1 MSGEVDVVSA
11 VFVVFTG
18 AAVLATA
25 ALFARQAMIVA
36 YILIGAIAGPS
47 GLALVEDAGW
57 LSSVSEI
64 GIMFL
69 LYLLGLNMVPAQ
81 LWRMFREAT
90 NVTLLSSLVF
100 FAIGIGLALALGF
113 TLREAAV
120 AGCAMMFSSTII
132 GLKLLPTTAL
142 HHQHMGQVIISIL
155 LLQDLVAILALLILQ
170 GSAAVDGTYWP
181 LVRQLLGLP
190 LLIAIAWAAER
201 WVIEPLLRRFD
212 QIQEYMFLLVIAWCL
227 ALAELAGAF
236 GLSHEIGAFVAG
248 VVLASCPVSLY
259 IADALR
265 PLRDFFL
272 ILFFFSLGSRLD
284 PATIAP
290 ALLPAVVL
298 AAAALLAKPPV
309 FGWLLRRAGEA
320 DRLARETGMRL
331 GQISEFSLLVV
342 VLALDTGVIGAH
354 ASNVIQL
361 ATVLTFVVSSY
372 VIVLR
377 YPTPIAVRDTLR
389 QD

>member
-1 MSGEVDVVSA
+1 MSETDIVSS

-18 AAVLATA
+18 AAVLATL

-36 YILIGAIAGPS
+36 YIAVGALAGPS
-47 GLALVEDAGW
+47 AFALVEDAGW
-57 LSSVSEI
+57 LSNVSEI

-90 NVTLLSSLVF
+90 HVTLLSSCGF
-100 FAIGIGLALALGF
+100 FVLGAGFALALGF
-113 TLREAAV
+113 SAREAAV

-155 LLQDLVAILALLILQ
+155 LLQDLIAIVALLVLQ
-170 GSAAVDGTYWP
+170 GTASVGGDWWSLASH
-181 LVRQLLGLP
+181 LLGLP
-190 LLIAIAWAAER
+190 VLVAVAWAAER
-201 WVIEPLLRRFD
+201 YVIEPLLRRFD
-212 QIQEYMFLLVIAWCL
+212 QIQEYMFLLVVAWCL
-227 ALAELAGAF
+227 ALAELARAL

-248 VVLASCPVSLY
+248 VMLATCPVSLY

-272 ILFFFSLGSRLD
+272 VMFFFSLGARLD
-284 PATIAP
+284 PATAGP
-290 ALLPAVVL
+290 ALLPAAALAGVAL
-298 AAAALLAKPPV
+298 AAKPLI
-309 FGWLLRRAGEA
+309 FGWLLRRAGEV
-320 DRLARETGMRL
+320 DRLARETGVRL
-331 GQISEFSLLVV
+331 GQISEFSLLIV
-342 VLALDTGVIGAH
+342 VLARETGVIGTH

-372 VIVLR
+372 VVVLR

>member
-1 MSGEVDVVSA
+1 MSADGDVVASI
-11 VFVVFTG
+11 FIVFTG

-36 YILIGAIAGPS
+36 YIVLGAIAGPG
-47 GLALVEDAGW
+47 GLALVEDAAW
-57 LSSVSEI
+57 LGSVSEI

-81 LWRMFREAT
+81 LWRMFREAMD
-90 NVTLLSSLVF
+90 VTLLSSLGF
-100 FAIGIGLALALGF
+100 FALGLGLGLTLGF
-113 TLREAAV
+113 TPREAAV

-155 LLQDLVAILALLILQ
+155 LLQDLMAILALLILQ
-170 GSAAVDGTYWP
+170 GSAAVDVSYWP
-181 LVRQLLGLP
+181 LVQQLLGLP
-190 LLIAIAWAAER
+190 LLVAVAWAAER
-201 WVIEPLLRRFD
+201 WLIEPLLRRFD
-212 QIQEYMFLLVIAWCL
+212 QIHEYMFLLVIAWCL
-227 ALAELAGAF
+227 ALAELARAL
-236 GLSHEIGAFVAG
+236 GLSLEIGAFVAG
-248 VVLASCPVSLY
+248 VALASCPVSLY

-272 ILFFFSLGSRLD
+272 VIFFFSLGARLD
-284 PATIAP
+284 PATIGS
-290 ALLPAVVL
+290 ALLPAAAL
-298 AAAALLAKPPV
+298 AAAALLAKPAL

-320 DRLARETGMRL
+320 EHLARETGVRL

-342 VLALDTGVIGAH
+342 VLALQTGVIGAH

>member
-1 MSGEVDVVSA
+1 MSQVDVVSS
-11 VFVVFTG
+11 VFVVFSG
-18 AAVLATA
+18 AAVLATL

-36 YILIGAIAGPS
+36 YIAVGVLAGPS
-47 GLALVEDAGW
+47 ALGLVEDASW
-57 LSSVSEI
+57 LASVSEI

-90 NVTLLSSLVF
+90 NVTLFSSAAFLVLG
-100 FAIGIGLALALGF
+100 IGIALGLGF
-113 TLREAAV
+113 EAREAAV

-155 LLQDLVAILALLILQ
+155 LLQDLMAILVLLVLQ
-170 GSAAVDGTYWP
+170 GVAGLNDDWWP
-181 LVRQLLGLP
+181 LLRQLLGLP
-190 LLIAIAWAAER
+190 VLVGVAWIAER
-201 WVIEPLLRRFD
+201 YVVEPLLRRFD
-212 QIQEYMFLLVIAWCL
+212 QIHEYMFLLVVAWCL
-227 ALAELAGAF
+227 ALAEFARAL

-248 VVLASCPVSLY
+248 VVLATCPVSLY

-272 ILFFFSLGSRLD
+272 IMFFFSLGARID
-284 PATIAP
+284 PATVGP
-290 ALLPAVVL
+290 ALLPA
-298 AAAALLAKPPV
+298 ALLAVAALAAKPV
-309 FGWLLRRAGEA
+309 IFGWLLRRAGEA
-320 DRLARETGMRL
+320 ERLARETGVRL
-331 GQISEFSLLVV
+331 GQISEFSLLIV
-342 VLALDTGVIGAH
+342 VLALDTGVIGDH

-372 VIVLR
+372 VIVWR

>member
-1 MSGEVDVVSA
+1 MADGNIVSS
-11 VFVVFTG
+11 VFVVFAG
-18 AAVLATA
+18 AAVLATV

-36 YILIGAIAGPS
+36 YILVGALAGPS
-47 GLALVEDAGW
+47 GFALVEDAEW
-57 LSSVSEI
+57 VSDVSEI

-90 NVTLLSSLVF
+90 SVMLLSSAAF
-100 FAIGIGLALALGF
+100 MATGAGLAMALGF
-113 TLREAAV
+113 PPHEAAV

-142 HHQHMGQVIISIL
+142 HHQHTGQVIISIL
-155 LLQDLVAILALLILQ
+155 LLQDLLAILALLLLQ
-170 GSAAVDGTYWP
+170 GAADVGDSYWP
-181 LVRQLLGLP
+181 MVRQLLGLP
-190 LLIAIAWAAER
+190 LLVGVAYLVEH

-227 ALAELAGAF
+227 ALAELAHFF

-248 VVLASCPVSLY
+248 VVLATCPAALF

-272 ILFFFSLGSRLD
+272 ILFFFSLGARLD
-284 PATIAP
+284 PALMGS
-290 ALLPAVVL
+290 ALLPAGVL
-298 AAAALLAKPPV
+298 AAAALVVKPVV
-309 FGWLLRRAGEA
+309 FRWLLMRAGEPE
-320 DRLARETGMRL
+320 RLARETGVRL

-342 VLALDTGVIGAH
+342 MLALDTEFIGEV

-361 ATVLTFVVSSY
+361 ATVLTFVASSY
-372 VIVLR
+372 FIVLR
-377 YPTPIAVRDTLR
+377 YPTPIAVRDNLR

>member
-1 MSGEVDVVSA
+1 MNEVDVVSA
-11 VFVVFTG
+11 VFVVFSG
-18 AAVLATA
+18 AAVLATL

-36 YILIGAIAGPS
+36 YIVVGAVAGPS
-47 GLALVEDAGW
+47 ALGLVEDAGW
-57 LSSVSEI
+57 LTSVSEI

-69 LYLLGLNMVPAQ
+69 LFLLGLNMVPAQ

-90 NVTLLSSLVF
+90 HVTLVSCCAF
-100 FAIGIGLALALGF
+100 FVLGAGLALTLGF
-113 TLREAAV
+113 GGREAAV

-155 LLQDLVAILALLILQ
+155 LLQDLIAIVALLVLE
-170 GSAAVDGTYWP
+170 GMAGAGDEWWP
-181 LVRQLLGLP
+181 LLRQLLGLP
-190 LLIAIAWAAER
+190 VLVAVAWVAER
-201 WVIEPLLRRFD
+201 HVVEPLLRRFD
-212 QIQEYMFLLVIAWCL
+212 QIHEYMFLLVIAWCL
-227 ALAELAGAF
+227 TLAEFAQTL

-248 VVLASCPVSLY
+248 VVLATCPVSLY
-259 IADALR
+259 VADALR

-272 ILFFFSLGSRLD
+272 ILFFFSLGARLD
-284 PATIAP
+284 PATIGP
-290 ALLPAVVL
+290 ALLPAAAL
-298 AAAALLAKPPV
+298 AAVALAVKPMV

-320 DRLARETGMRL
+320 ERLARETGVRL
-331 GQISEFSLLVV
+331 GQISEFSLLIV

-372 VIVLR
+372 VIVWR

>member
-1 MSGEVDVVSA
+1 MTTDVDVVWA
-11 VFVVFTG
+11 VFIVFTG
-18 AAVLATA
+18 AAILATA

-36 YILIGAIAGPS
+36 YIAVGVIAGPG

-57 LSSVSEI
+57 LTSVSEI

-81 LWRMFREAT
+81 LWRMFREAMH
-90 NVTLLSSLVF
+90 VTLASSFLF
-100 FAIGIGLALALGF
+100 LLLGSGLALAFGF
-113 TLREAAV
+113 TPREALV
-120 AGCAMMFSSTII
+120 AGGAMMFSSTII
-132 GLKLLPTTAL
+132 GLKLLPTTTL

-155 LLQDLVAILALLILQ
+155 LLQDLIAIIALLLLQ
-170 GSAAVDGTYWP
+170 GTAGADAGPWP
-181 LVRQLLGLP
+181 LARQLLGLP
-190 LLIAIAWAAER
+190 ALVGIAWVAER
-201 WVIEPLLRRFD
+201 WLVEPLLRRFD

-227 ALAELAGAF
+227 ALAELARAF

-272 ILFFFSLGSRLD
+272 VMFFFSLGARLD
-284 PATIAP
+284 TDAAGA
-290 ALLPAVVL
+290 ALLPAAVL
-298 AAAALLAKPPV
+298 AAAALLAKPLV
-309 FGWLLRRAGEA
+309 FRWLLQRAGEVGH
-320 DRLARETGMRL
+320 LARETGVRL
-331 GQISEFSLLVV
+331 GQISEFSLLIV
-342 VLALDTGVIGAH
+342 VLALDTGVIGEY

-372 VIVLR
+372 LIVLR

>member
-1 MSGEVDVVSA
+1 MSETDIVSS

-18 AAVLATA
+18 AAVLATL

-36 YILIGAIAGPS
+36 YIAVGALAGPS
-47 GLALVEDAGW
+47 AFALVEDAGW
-57 LSSVSEI
+57 LSNVSEI

-90 NVTLLSSLVF
+90 LVTLLSSFGF
-100 FAIGIGLALALGF
+100 FVLGAGFAFALGF
-113 TLREAAV
+113 SAREAAV

-155 LLQDLVAILALLILQ
+155 LLQDLIAIVALLVLQ
-170 GSAAVDGTYWP
+170 GTANAGGGWWSLASH
-181 LVRQLLGLP
+181 LLGLP
-190 LLIAIAWAAER
+190 VLVAVAWTAER
-201 WVIEPLLRRFD
+201 YVIEPLLRRFD
-212 QIQEYMFLLVIAWCL
+212 RIQEYMFLLVVAWCL
-227 ALAELAGAF
+227 ALAELAQAL

-248 VVLASCPVSLY
+248 VVLATCPVSLY

-272 ILFFFSLGSRLD
+272 VMFFFSLGARLD
-284 PATIAP
+284 PATAGA
-290 ALLPAVVL
+290 ALLPAAALAGVAL
-298 AAAALLAKPPV
+298 AAKPLI
-309 FGWLLRRAGEA
+309 FGWLLRRSGEL
-320 DRLARETGMRL
+320 DRLARETGVRL
-331 GQISEFSLLVV
+331 GQISEFSLLIVM
-342 VLALDTGVIGAH
+342 LARETGVIGAH

-372 VIVLR
+372 VVVLR

>member
-1 MSGEVDVVSA
+1 MADGNIVSS
-11 VFVVFTG
+11 VFVVFAG

-36 YILIGAIAGPS
+36 YILVGALAGPS
-47 GLALVEDAGW
+47 GFALVEDAAW
-57 LSSVSEI
+57 VSDVSEI

-90 NVTLLSSLVF
+90 SVMLLSSAAF
-100 FAIGIGLALALGF
+100 MATGAGLALALGF
-113 TLREAAV
+113 PPHEAIV

-142 HHQHMGQVIISIL
+142 HHQHTGQVIISIL
-155 LLQDLVAILALLILQ
+155 LLQDLLAILVLLLLQ
-170 GSAAVDGTYWP
+170 GAADVGDSYWP
-181 LVRQLLGLP
+181 VARQLLGLP
-190 LLIAIAWAAER
+190 LIVGVAYLVEH

-227 ALAELAGAF
+227 ALAELAHYF

-248 VVLASCPVSLY
+248 VVLATCPAALF

-272 ILFFFSLGSRLD
+272 ILFFFSLGAGLD
-284 PATIAP
+284 PALMGS
-290 ALLPAVVL
+290 ALLPAVLL
-298 AAAALLAKPPV
+298 AAAALVVKPVV
-309 FGWLLRRAGEA
+309 FRWLLLRAGEPE
-320 DRLARETGMRL
+320 RLARETGVRL

-342 VLALDTGVIGAH
+342 VLALDTKFIGDV
-354 ASNVIQL
+354 ASNAIQL
-361 ATVLTFVVSSY
+361 ATVLTFVASTY
-372 VIVLR
+372 LIVLR
-377 YPTPIAVRDTLR
+377 YPTPIAVRDNLR